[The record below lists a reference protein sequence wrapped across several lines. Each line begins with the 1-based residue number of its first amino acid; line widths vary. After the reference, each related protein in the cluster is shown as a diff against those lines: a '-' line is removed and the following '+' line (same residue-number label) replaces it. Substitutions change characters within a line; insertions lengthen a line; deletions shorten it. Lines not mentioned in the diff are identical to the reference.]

1 VVRAFSAVMALI
13 PQTKTC
19 GRLYA
24 RTVRSHLREGML
36 RRLVL
41 RARALLTSSDVLLR
55 HRRRCHP
62 TPPPA
67 DRSSRSPPPMHRG
80 YPGVPISSSRH
91 DDRDNSPSQTQPGR
105 KHSRPSSSGEADG
118 QPTARRRM
126 NPEEEEEEDDG
137 GRYGESSR
145 FRHNDMGTG
154 DAYDLSSY
162 YGGESSYTPHLL
174 PMFQQAPN
182 FVQNPNY
189 HSPDDPTHL
198 EDASALL
205 SIAYGSSSQ
214 ENGSAAQ
221 QPAQANGVDPNIDQ
235 NLFMM
240 MDGSG
245 AKQAADKNGT
255 TVATGVSGAL
265 DGEQNALND
274 ATGNFLAAM
283 NWLGAGKT
291 ATASSEG
298 ADAWASVPS
307 SQGIAADAQPNN
319 FSSLSKPASPFPL
332 NAFLSPSAFAFGSDD
347 TATGGV
353 NGQNENQTSEEASQ
367 AVMNLLNQIA
377 KYEVPQTRAN
387 PNPERPLLR
396 LAHSELLMRAGP
408 EPSSDSRF
416 Q

>member
-1 VVRAFSAVMALI
+1 
-13 PQTKTC
+13 
-19 GRLYA
+19 
-24 RTVRSHLREGML
+24 
-36 RRLVL
+36 
-41 RARALLTSSDVLLR
+41 
-55 HRRRCHP
+55 
-62 TPPPA
+62 
-67 DRSSRSPPPMHRG
+67 MHRG

-91 DDRDNSPSQTQPGR
+91 DDRDNSPSQAQPGR

-118 QPTARRRM
+118 QSAARRRL
-126 NPEEEEEEDDG
+126 NPDEEEEEDDS

-145 FRHNDMGTG
+145 FRPNDMGTG

-189 HSPDDPTHL
+189 HSQDDPTHL

-221 QPAQANGVDPNIDQ
+221 PPAQANGIDPNIDQ

-245 AKQAADKNGT
+245 AKQAGDKGA
-255 TVATGVSGAL
+255 ATLAAGVSGAV
-265 DGEQNALND
+265 DGEQSALND

-291 ATASSEG
+291 ATAQSEG
-298 ADAWASVPS
+298 ADAWVSGTTLRGSSVT
-307 SQGIAADAQPNN
+307 DTQPNN
-319 FSSLSKPASPFPL
+319 FASLSKPASPFPL
-332 NAFLSPSAFAFGSDD
+332 NAFLSPSAFAFGSED
-347 TATGGV
+347 TPAGGLI
-353 NGQNENQTSEEASQ
+353 GQTENQTSEEASQ

-396 LAHSELLMRAGP
+396 LAHEEMMMRAGP
-408 EPSSDSRF
+408 EPVGDSRF